1 MKREV
6 IKGKL
11 DRTKRRADF
20 LFHNG
25 EFRPQVIKS
34 GKIYSRKKLA
44 KINPKE
50 IDRKD

>member
-25 EFRPQVIKS
+25 EFRHQVIKN
-34 GKIYSRKKLA
+34 GKIYNRKKVE
-44 KINPKE
+44 KINPKD